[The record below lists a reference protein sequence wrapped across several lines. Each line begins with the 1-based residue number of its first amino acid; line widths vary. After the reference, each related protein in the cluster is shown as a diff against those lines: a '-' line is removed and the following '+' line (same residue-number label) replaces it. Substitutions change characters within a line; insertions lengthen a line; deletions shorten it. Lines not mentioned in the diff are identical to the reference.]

1 MNAIVSSDQDERD
14 RHWLALA
21 CDLARLCPP
30 SDTAFSVGAVIVGPD
45 GTELARG
52 YSRETDPKV
61 HAEESALAKLLGVPL
76 TGVPPT
82 AGEQNTAARGGPGP
96 ATRSGSEPVAGST
109 QDPRTGHGPVAA
121 NAQGSEVGHAEAV
134 LRALGALGLGG
145 ATIYSSLEPCGRRLS
160 RPWPCA
166 RLIAAAGIR
175 RVVYAWQEPSLFV
188 EGDGEEILRAA
199 GAEVV
204 RIGALADRAREP
216 NAHLLG

>member
-1 MNAIVSSDQDERD
+1 M
-14 RHWLALA
+14 
-21 CDLARLCPP
+21 
-30 SDTAFSVGAVIVGPD
+30 
-45 GTELARG
+45 
-52 YSRETDPKV
+52 
-61 HAEESALAKLLGVPL
+61 
-76 TGVPPT
+76 
-82 AGEQNTAARGGPGP
+82 
-96 ATRSGSEPVAGST
+96 
-109 QDPRTGHGPVAA
+109 AA